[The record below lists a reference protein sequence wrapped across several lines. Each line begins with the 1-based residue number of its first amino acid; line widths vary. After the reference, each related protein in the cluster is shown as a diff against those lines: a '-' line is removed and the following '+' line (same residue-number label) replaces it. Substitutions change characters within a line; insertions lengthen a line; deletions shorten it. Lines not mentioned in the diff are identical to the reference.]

1 MTKTTGCLFIISAPS
16 GAGKTSLVR
25 TLLQSE
31 LDLSLS
37 ISHTTRPPRS
47 EEVNGRDYH
56 FVSEETFRQMLAGGE
71 FLENAEVYGNLYGTS
86 QKWINEAMASGQDIM
101 LEIDCQGAK
110 QVHQIF
116 PQSIGIF
123 ILPPSADALA
133 TRLKTRAQDNSEII
147 QKRLAATREE
157 VSHIS
162 EFDYV
167 IINNKL
173 EDALSDLV
181 CIIKAERLKKE
192 RQLAKHHSLIT
203 ELSVPASR

>member
-1 MTKTTGCLFIISAPS
+1 MTKTVGCLFVISAPS
-16 GAGKTSLVR
+16 GAGKTSLVKA
-25 TLLQSE
+25 LVQSD

-56 FVSEETFRQMLAGGE
+56 FVNKDTFQQMLANGE
-71 FLENAEVYGNLYGTS
+71 FLENAEVYGNCYGTS
-86 QKWINEAMASGQDIM
+86 QKWINETVASGQDIL

-110 QVHQIF
+110 QVRQIF
-116 PQSIGIF
+116 PQSVGIF

-133 TRLKTRAQDNSEII
+133 TRLKTRAQDNAAVI
-147 QKRLAATREE
+147 QMRLAAAREE
-157 VSHIS
+157 ISHIS

-173 EDALSDLV
+173 EDALSELI
-181 CIIKAERLKKE
+181 CIIRAERLKKD
-192 RQLAKHHSLIT
+192 RQVMRFHSLIAQ
-203 ELSVPASR
+203 LS

>member
-1 MTKTTGCLFIISAPS
+1 MTKTVGCLFVISAPS
-16 GAGKTSLVR
+16 GAGKTSLVKA
-25 TLLQSE
+25 LVQSD

-56 FVSEETFRQMLAGGE
+56 FVNKDTFQQMLANGE
-71 FLENAEVYGNLYGTS
+71 FLENAEVYGNCYGTS
-86 QKWINEAMASGQDIM
+86 QKWINETVASGQDIL

-133 TRLKTRAQDNSEII
+133 TRLKTRAQDNAAVI
-147 QKRLAATREE
+147 QMRLAAAREE
-157 VSHIS
+157 ISHIS

-173 EDALSDLV
+173 EDALSELI
-181 CIIKAERLKKE
+181 CIIRAERLKKD
-192 RQLAKHHSLIT
+192 RQVMRFHSLIAQ
-203 ELSVPASR
+203 LS

>member
-1 MTKTTGCLFIISAPS
+1 MTKTVGCLFVISAPS
-16 GAGKTSLVR
+16 GAGKTSLVKA
-25 TLLQSE
+25 LVQSD

-56 FVSEETFRQMLAGGE
+56 FVSKDAFQQMLVNGE
-71 FLENAEVYGNLYGTS
+71 FLENAEVYGNFYGTS
-86 QKWINEAMASGQDIM
+86 QKWINETVARGQDIL

-116 PQSIGIF
+116 PQSVGIF

-133 TRLKTRAQDNSEII
+133 TRLKTRAQDNSAVI
-147 QKRLAATREE
+147 QMRLAAAREE
-157 VSHIS
+157 ISHVG

-173 EDALSDLV
+173 EDALSELI
-181 CIIKAERLKKE
+181 CIIRAERLKKD
-192 RQLAKHHSLIT
+192 RQLMRFQSLIAQ
-203 ELSVPASR
+203 LS

>member
-1 MTKTTGCLFIISAPS
+1 MTKTVGCLFVISAPS
-16 GAGKTSLVR
+16 GAGKTSLVKA
-25 TLLQSE
+25 LVQSD

-56 FVSEETFRQMLAGGE
+56 FVSKDAFRQMLVNGE
-71 FLENAEVYGNLYGTS
+71 FLENAEVYGNCYGTS
-86 QKWINEAMASGQDIM
+86 QKWINETVASGQDIL

-110 QVHQIF
+110 QVRQIF

-133 TRLKTRAQDNSEII
+133 TRLKTRAQDNAAVI
-147 QKRLAATREE
+147 QMRLAAAREE
-157 VSHIS
+157 ISHIG

-173 EDALSDLV
+173 EDALSELI
-181 CIIKAERLKKE
+181 CIIRAERLKRD
-192 RQLAKHHSLIT
+192 RQLMKFHSLIAQ
-203 ELSVPASR
+203 LS

>member
-1 MTKTTGCLFIISAPS
+1 MTKTVGCLFVISAPS
-16 GAGKTSLVR
+16 GAGKTSLVKA
-25 TLLQSE
+25 LVQSD

-56 FVSEETFRQMLAGGE
+56 FVNKDTFQQMLANGE
-71 FLENAEVYGNLYGTS
+71 FLENAEVYGNCYGTS
-86 QKWINEAMASGQDIM
+86 QKWINETVASGQDIL

-133 TRLKTRAQDNSEII
+133 TRLKTRAQDNAAVI
-147 QKRLAATREE
+147 QMRLAAAREE
-157 VSHIS
+157 ISHIS

-173 EDALSDLV
+173 EDALSELI
-181 CIIKAERLKKE
+181 CIIRAERLKKD
-192 RQLAKHHSLIT
+192 RQLMRFHSLIAQ
-203 ELSVPASR
+203 LS

>member
-1 MTKTTGCLFIISAPS
+1 MTKTVGCLFVISAPS
-16 GAGKTSLVR
+16 GAGKTSLVKA
-25 TLLQSE
+25 LVQSG

-56 FVSEETFRQMLAGGE
+56 FVNKDAFQQMRVNGE

-86 QKWINEAMASGQDIM
+86 LKWINETVASGQDIL

-116 PQSIGIF
+116 SQSVGIF
-123 ILPPSADALA
+123 ILPPSVDALA
-133 TRLKTRAQDNSEII
+133 TRLKTRAQDNSKVI
-147 QKRLAATREE
+147 QMRLAAAREE
-157 VSHIS
+157 ISHVG

-167 IINNKL
+167 IINNRL
-173 EDALSDLV
+173 EDALSELI
-181 CIIKAERLKKE
+181 CIIRVERLKKD
-192 RQLAKHHSLIT
+192 RQLMKFHSLIAQ
-203 ELSVPASR
+203 LS

>member
-1 MTKTTGCLFIISAPS
+1 MTKTVGCLFVISAPS
-16 GAGKTSLVR
+16 GAGKTSLVKA
-25 TLLQSE
+25 LVQSG

-56 FVSEETFRQMLAGGE
+56 FVSKDTFQQMLVNGE

-86 QKWINEAMASGQDIM
+86 LKWINETVASGQDIL

-116 PQSIGIF
+116 PQSVGIF
-123 ILPPSADALA
+123 ILPPSVDALA
-133 TRLKTRAQDNSEII
+133 TRLKTRAQDNSKVI
-147 QKRLAATREE
+147 QMRLAAAREE
-157 VSHIS
+157 ISHVC

-167 IINNKL
+167 IINNRL
-173 EDALSDLV
+173 EDALSELI
-181 CIIKAERLKKE
+181 CIIRAERLKKD
-192 RQLAKHHSLIT
+192 RQLMKFHSLIAQ
-203 ELSVPASR
+203 LS

>member
-1 MTKTTGCLFIISAPS
+1 MTKTVGCLFVISAPS
-16 GAGKTSLVR
+16 GAGKTSLVKA
-25 TLLQSE
+25 LVQSD

-56 FVSEETFRQMLAGGE
+56 FVSKDAFQQMLVNGE
-71 FLENAEVYGNLYGTS
+71 FLENAEVYGNFYGTS
-86 QKWINEAMASGQDIM
+86 QKWINETVARGQDIL

-116 PQSIGIF
+116 PQSVGIF

-133 TRLKTRAQDNSEII
+133 TRLKTRAQDNSAVI
-147 QKRLAATREE
+147 QMRLAAAREE
-157 VSHIS
+157 ISHVG

-167 IINNKL
+167 IINNRL
-173 EDALSDLV
+173 EDALSELI
-181 CIIKAERLKKE
+181 CIIRAERLKKD
-192 RQLAKHHSLIT
+192 RQLMRFQSLIAQ
-203 ELSVPASR
+203 LS

>member
-1 MTKTTGCLFIISAPS
+1 MTKTVGCLFVISAPS
-16 GAGKTSLVR
+16 GAGKTSLVKA
-25 TLLQSE
+25 LVQSD
-31 LDLSLS
+31 LDLNLS

-56 FVSEETFRQMLAGGE
+56 FVSKDAFQKMLVNGE
-71 FLENAEVYGNLYGTS
+71 FLENAEVYGNCYGTS
-86 QKWINEAMASGQDIM
+86 QKWINETVASGQDIL

-116 PQSIGIF
+116 PQSVGIF

-133 TRLKTRAQDNSEII
+133 TRLKTRAQDNAAVI
-147 QKRLAATREE
+147 QMRLAAAREE
-157 VSHIS
+157 ISHIG

-173 EDALSDLV
+173 EDALSELI
-181 CIIKAERLKKE
+181 CIIRAERLKKD
-192 RQLAKHHSLIT
+192 RQLMRFHSLIAQ
-203 ELSVPASR
+203 LS